1 MINGWVKAWRVSQ
14 GLTLAKLA
22 DRLGV
27 SVAELEMIELGEP
40 LDRDTAAR
48 IRDIINT
55 DRKQQARTTIDRV
68 CRIFSQRRIEHV
80 LGLSQ
85 GYLSRLRNGGG
96 NPSPVILATLTLL
109 ANDPNRIAELAGATA
124 QPHTRPRRMR
134 ATATPAPNYRSR

>member
-1 MINGWVKAWRVSQ
+1 MINAWVKAWRVSQ

-27 SVAELEMIELGEP
+27 SVADLEMIELGEP

>member
-1 MINGWVKAWRVSQ
+1 MINGWVKSWRVSQ

-55 DRKQQARTTIDRV
+55 DRKQQARTIIDRI

>member
-1 MINGWVKAWRVSQ
+1 MINAWVKSWRVSQ

-48 IRDIINT
+48 IQDIINT

>member
-40 LDRDTAAR
+40 LDRETAAR
-48 IRDIINT
+48 IRDLINT
-55 DRKQQARTTIDRV
+55 DRRQQARTTIDRV

>member
-1 MINGWVKAWRVSQ
+1 MINAWVKAWRVSQ

-109 ANDPNRIAELAGATA
+109 ANDPNRITELAGSAA

>member
-1 MINGWVKAWRVSQ
+1 MINAWVKAWRVSQ

-109 ANDPNRIAELAGATA
+109 ANDPNRITELAGATA

>member
-1 MINGWVKAWRVSQ
+1 MINGWVKSWRVSQ

-40 LDRDTAAR
+40 LDRETAAR
-48 IRDIINT
+48 IRDLINT
-55 DRKQQARTTIDRV
+55 DRRQQARSLVDRV
-68 CRIFSQRRIEHV
+68 CVGISQRQIEHL

-96 NPSPVILATLTLL
+96 NPSELILATLTLL
-109 ANDPNRIAELAGATA
+109 ANEPSRIDELAIGRVAGGTV
-124 QPHTRPRRMR
+124 P
-134 ATATPAPNYRSR
+134 RSRGAAIAHKGSTHA

>member
-1 MINGWVKAWRVSQ
+1 MINAWVKAWRVSQ
-14 GLTLAKLA
+14 GLTLTELA

-55 DRKQQARTTIDRV
+55 DRKQQAQPLIDRI
-68 CRIFSQRRIEHV
+68 CRIFSQRRVEHV